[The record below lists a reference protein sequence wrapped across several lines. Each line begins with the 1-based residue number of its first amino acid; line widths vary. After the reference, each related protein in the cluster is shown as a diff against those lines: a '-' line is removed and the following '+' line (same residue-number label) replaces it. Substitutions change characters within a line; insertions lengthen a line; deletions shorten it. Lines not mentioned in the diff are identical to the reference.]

1 MAELNQAA
9 SAPRRERAGVRRL
22 KKQSTR
28 VDLTPM
34 VDLGF
39 LLITF
44 FIFTTSLS
52 EPRVLK
58 MALPKDVPDINK
70 QTQPESGVL
79 TLLPGSHDQV
89 YYYER
94 ADPESMRS
102 VAFSGIRS
110 VILSKKVRTRPN
122 DFMVIVKAGP
132 ECSFKNVVNIL
143 DEMAING
150 VKHYAMVDISAA
162 ESGRMHQLES
172 R

>member
-79 TLLPGSHDQV
+79 TLLPGSRDQV

-122 DFMVIVKAGP
+122 DSMVIVKAGP